1 MEKAAGIIVLLLG
14 LTSPGLAWGQTPK
27 QPLTEPQARSL
38 VMDWGCTNVSRLSM
52 GQSGRWFG
60 ECQKGGKAIDVM
72 IDEQG
77 KVSEGTPSH
86 ITAASARAA
95 LMSYGCNN
103 VSALTRGPNDTWQ
116 GRCQKGSNTM
126 DVAVDQQGNVV
137 SK

>member
-1 MEKAAGIIVLLLG
+1 MEKVAGMIALLLG
-14 LTSPGLAWGQTPK
+14 LTSPGLAWGQTQK
-27 QPLTEPQARSL
+27 PLTEPQARSL

-52 GQSGRWFG
+52 GQNGRWFG
-60 ECQKGGKAIDVM
+60 ECQKGGKPIDVM

-95 LMSYGCNN
+95 LMSYGCSN

-116 GRCQKGSNTM
+116 GRCQKGSNTI
-126 DVAVDQQGNVV
+126 DVAVDQQGKVV